1 MMHYKLLGGMRV
13 AELALGTMT
22 FGTDWGWG
30 ADKDTARNIFDQ
42 YVEAGGNFI
51 DTANNYTN
59 GTSEAFV
66 GDFIT
71 ADRDFFV
78 VATKYSLNK
87 NPRDPNAGG
96 NHRKNMMRAVEG
108 SLRRLN
114 TDYIDLYWLHIWDF
128 TTPLDEVMRGL
139 DDLVRSGKVLYVGI
153 SDTPAWI
160 ISSGQML
167 AELRGWSKFVGVQ
180 LEYSLARR
188 GAERDL
194 LPMAKHFDLG
204 VLAWGLLAGG
214 GLTGKYNT
222 GTDEATRQKDVPQRI
237 KDVATVVME
246 VAAQLGKSPAQ
257 VAINWVRQQQQRAR
271 IIPILGARR
280 VEQMQSNLE
289 CLNFMLDEEH
299 VVRLNTASKIDYGF
313 PHDFASSNMVRSLIH
328 GEMYPQLD
336 NHREG

>member
-1 MMHYKLLGGMRV
+1 MHYKLMGGMRV

-30 ADKDTARNIFDQ
+30 ADKETARAIFDL

-59 GTSEAFV
+59 GTSEAFL

-71 ADRDFFV
+71 ADRDYFAI
-78 VATKYSLNK
+78 ATKYTLNK
-87 NPRDPNAGG
+87 NPKDPNAGG

-114 TDYIDLYWLHIWDF
+114 TDYIDLYWLHVWDF
-128 TTPLDEVMRGL
+128 MTPLDEVMRGL

-160 ISSGQML
+160 ISAGQMM

-180 LEYSLARR
+180 LEYNLARR

-194 LPMAKHFDLG
+194 LPMSKQFDM
-204 VLAWGLLAGG
+204 VVTAWGLLAAG

-222 GTDEATRQKDVPQRI
+222 PSDEETRRDDVPARV
-237 KDVATVVME
+237 KDIAAVVMD
-246 VAAQLGKSPAQ
+246 VAAQIGKSPAQ

-271 IIPILGARR
+271 IIPILGARKL
-280 VEQMQSNLE
+280 EQMQSNLE
-289 CLNFMLDEEH
+289 CLNFTLDAEH
-299 VVRLNTASKIDYGF
+299 LALLDDASKIDYGF
-313 PHDFASSNMVRSLIH
+313 PHDFMQNPGVLSLLH
-328 GEMYPQLD
+328 GEMYAHID
-336 NHREG
+336 NHRA